1 MINESGSTE
10 TGLALV
16 DRTNNVRG
24 NGAGFGGHSRARQ
37 KTDQTGDQIMQIK
50 TEAGRTHEI
59 KNAAIA
65 FGVYGNGSKRLG
77 DVAVTNRGLVW
88 SNGASKSAKDVTVK
102 WDDFIDWM
110 QSQLPAQGKT
120 ASKTAA
126 KSAAKSAKPATKSS
140 AKAAQNG
147 AAPARKAAAKSAP
160 AKKAT
165 AASKAPAKAKA
176 APKKAK

>member
-1 MINESGSTE
+1 
-10 TGLALV
+10 
-16 DRTNNVRG
+16 
-24 NGAGFGGHSRARQ
+24 
-37 KTDQTGDQIMQIK
+37 MQIK

-65 FGVYGNGSKRLG
+65 FGVYGHGSKRLG
-77 DVAVTNRGLVW
+77 DVAVTNKGLVW

-102 WDDFIDWM
+102 WDDFINWM

-120 ASKTAA
+120 AA
-126 KSAAKSAKPATKSS
+126 KSTAKSAKTATKSS
-140 AKAAQNG
+140 AKTAQNG
-147 AAPARKAAAKSAP
+147 AAPAKKAASKSATT
-160 AKKAT
+160 KKAP